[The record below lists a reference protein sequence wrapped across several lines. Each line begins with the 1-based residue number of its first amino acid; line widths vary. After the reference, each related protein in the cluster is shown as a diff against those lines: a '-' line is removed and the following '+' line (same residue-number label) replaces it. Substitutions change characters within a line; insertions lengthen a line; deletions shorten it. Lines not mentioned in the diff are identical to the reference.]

1 MRVGIPARTLC
12 RDYLP
17 LPIVRTINSA
27 WGLRERLQN
36 FRPGAAWKGRLWV
49 TFRPSQ
55 PCPEC
60 RKVGY
65 KRTSIS
71 GRWTSESSQDQKVYR
86 QARELVSLTCR
97 PVNLLNAVTSVD
109 FSWNLEYWG

>member
-49 TFRPSQ
+49 NYGSPAWA
-55 PCPEC
+55 PEC
-60 RKVGY
+60 PVLGEEQ
-65 KRTSIS
+65 TSIS
-71 GRWTSESSQDQKVYR
+71 GGWRSAFSQEETFADSPRWRRHTEDSEMTCAEVE
-86 QARELVSLTCR
+86 ELITIPTNVS
-97 PVNLLNAVTSVD
+97 
-109 FSWNLEYWG
+109 